1 MTMGATKILI
11 VDDDE
16 AIVELVR
23 DILEDEGYCVTT
35 ASNGADALAKLRS
48 DPERPSLILLD
59 MRMPLVDGRDFRAEQ
74 TRDPELGA
82 IPVVVLSADTK
93 VAVEAP
99 WVQASGY
106 LRKPVRLQEL
116 LDVVDEH
123 CGRRRS

>member
-1 MTMGATKILI
+1 MTMIGKKVLI

-23 DILEDEGYCVTT
+23 DILEDEGYCVAT
-35 ASNGADALAKLRS
+35 ASNGVDALAKLRG
-48 DPERPSLILLD
+48 DPVRPSLILLD
-59 MRMPLVDGRDFRAEQ
+59 MRMPLLDGRDFRAEQ
-74 TRDPELGA
+74 TRDPELAA